1 MIRIAKTREIVS
13 PIERVW
19 ETVSNL
25 QNEKRQWPVIR
36 DIRVKS
42 RNGNRIEREATIMRG
57 PLKSVKSIQSL
68 VLEPKRSVT
77 LTMTKG
83 PLIGT
88 RKIILKALDDDK
100 TRIDVTWEFELE
112 GIPTFAESF
121 VKNNISELTENALAE
136 ITKEAQ
142 AASPK
147 S

>member
-1 MIRIAKTREIVS
+1 MIRVAKTQEIVS

-42 RNGNRIEREATIMRG
+42 RNGNRVEREATIMRG

-100 TRIDVTWEFELE
+100 TRIDVTWEFELD
-112 GIPTFAESF
+112 GIPIFAESF

-136 ITKEAQ
+136 IAKEAQ
-142 AASPK
+142 AALF
-147 S
+147 